1 MLEQCCLTYI
11 CAPRKNLVHFS
22 RMIQHLECC
31 SPLLFKYYVIPIASY
46 PCSLCMQLGTAVLL
60 KCTHICHIG
69 LGGGGGGVR
78 MQALSPELI
87 LGGPAWVPL
96 IFTLQTLW
104 GWKIQASGHSVVP
117 PTYWPTQ
124 GCPDLP
130 LDYSCK
136 GMLSLHG

>member
-46 PCSLCMQLGTAVLL
+46 PCSLCMQLGTAVLH

-69 LGGGGGGVR
+69 LGGGGGG
-78 MQALSPELI
+78 
-87 LGGPAWVPL
+87 GGGGKNAG
-96 IFTLQTLW
+96 TL
-104 GWKIQASGHSVVP
+104 P
-117 PTYWPTQ
+117 
-124 GCPDLP
+124 
-130 LDYSCK
+130 
-136 GMLSLHG
+136 